1 MVQDR
6 ITDST
11 RIAQF
16 LASELTGLETG
27 VLAELTVSDVD
38 DDAEPSPEGT
48 QAYRIDHGEESVAC
62 VVLYPE
68 RVTLQ
73 RPDETDWEV
82 PGNVAKITVEGA
94 TLHLERVAGVKQ
106 AIDALRE
113 TVD

>member
-27 VLAELTVSDVD
+27 LVAELAMTDVD
-38 DDAEPSPEGT
+38 EDAEPSPEGT
-48 QAYRIDHGEESVAC
+48 QAYRIEYDGESVAQ

-68 RVTLQ
+68 RVIL
-73 RPDETDWEV
+73 RHSNETDWEAPEDADQIAV
-82 PGNVAKITVEGA
+82 DGA
-94 TLHLERVAGVKQ
+94 RLHLEQAAGVKQ
-106 AIDALRE
+106 ALDALRE
-113 TVD
+113 TLN